1 MNDTICA
8 PATATGGAT
17 AVIRISGPQA
27 LTIAEAVFSKPLRQA
42 EHGRALYGHILRPD
56 HTPLDQVILTPF
68 RAPHSYTGED
78 TVEISCHGSAYI
90 VRETLRLLTEAGCR
104 IANPGEYT
112 RRAFTNGK
120 MDLSQAEAV
129 ADLVSATNAA
139 QHQAAFSQL
148 RGSIRTLLSTL
159 NAQLLE
165 LTSLLELELDF
176 SEHEELEFAD
186 RTTLIALARRLSD
199 HIQHLISTYATG
211 NAIRHGIPVAIIGA
225 PNVGKS
231 TLLNRLVGEER
242 AIVSPIEGTTRD
254 IVEDT
259 IDIDGHSFRFLDT
272 AGLRHTDDPIE
283 QLGIQRSHEAA
294 SQARVII
301 MLTEPGV
308 PYPEVE
314 EQPGQ
319 VLIRRVNKTDTFSA
333 LHGIGLDAL
342 RAELVS
348 TLPPL
353 EADAVVITSARQHH
367 LLCQAHQSL
376 AEVTRAL
383 TDAVPTDL
391 VAEDL
396 RHTLHLLGQVT
407 GTTITSQDT
416 LNNIFSHFC
425 IGK

>member
-104 IANPGEYT
+104 IAHPGEYT

-186 RTTLIALARRLSD
+186 RTTLIAPARRLSD

-259 IDIDGHSFRFLDT
+259 IDIDGHTFRFLDT

-283 QLGIQRSHEAA
+283 QPGIQRSHEAA

-308 PYPEVE
+308 PYPEFE

-333 LHGIGLDAL
+333 
-342 RAELVS
+342 RM
-348 TLPPL
+348 
-353 EADAVVITSARQHH
+353 
-367 LLCQAHQSL
+367 
-376 AEVTRAL
+376 
-383 TDAVPTDL
+383 
-391 VAEDL
+391 
-396 RHTLHLLGQVT
+396 
-407 GTTITSQDT
+407 
-416 LNNIFSHFC
+416 
-425 IGK
+425 